1 MVIYQLK
8 FVRVMATERW
18 LAIVSVALFAMF
30 AGEMISV
37 YNFMINIPS
46 DDEFLRAFD
55 ADSKI
60 IQFVSIGVGPAGILA
75 GVAFIMSK
83 RYGSKQIGGMIIVGG
98 IILLV
103 GMYVCYY
110 MVDKID
116 DNYITD
122 SVRYIPIL
130 FMILSFPV
138 MGVGTYLTKLK
149 KKRPKKEYF

>member
-1 MVIYQLK
+1 
-8 FVRVMATERW
+8 MATETG
-18 LAIVSVALFAMF
+18 LGILSVALFAMF

-37 YNFMINIPS
+37 YNFMINIPE
-46 DDEFLRAFD
+46 DDGFLRAFS

-83 RYGSKQIGGMIIVGG
+83 RHGSKQIGGMIIVGG

-103 GMYVCYY
+103 GMYVCYS
-110 MVDKID
+110 MLDKIE

-122 SVRYIPIL
+122 SVRYLPIL
-130 FMILSFPV
+130 FMALSAPV
-138 MGVGTYLTKLK
+138 MGVGAYLMKLK
-149 KKRPKKEYF
+149 KRRPKKEYF